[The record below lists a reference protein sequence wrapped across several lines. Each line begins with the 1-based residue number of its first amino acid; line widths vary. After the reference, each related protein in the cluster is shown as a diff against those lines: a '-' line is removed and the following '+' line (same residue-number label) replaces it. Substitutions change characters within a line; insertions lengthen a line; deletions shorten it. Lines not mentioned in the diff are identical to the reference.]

1 MRVCSVGLARSW
13 TPGNERGLEVR
24 HMITAEGLG
33 MLHKHG
39 ARLGYKVFA
48 FGWVYEQGFW
58 LGI

>member
-1 MRVCSVGLARSW
+1 MKGAAGGG
-13 TPGNERGLEVR
+13 TQLEVR

-48 FGWVYEQGFW
+48 SGWVYEHGFW